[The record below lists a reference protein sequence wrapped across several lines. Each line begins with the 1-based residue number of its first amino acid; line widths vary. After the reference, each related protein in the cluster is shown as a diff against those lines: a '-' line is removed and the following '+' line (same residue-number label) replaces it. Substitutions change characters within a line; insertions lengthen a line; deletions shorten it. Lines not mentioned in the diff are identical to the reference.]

1 MELYEEILVKA
12 LSQQQAEVTFPNLK
26 LDAQALVREK
36 YYRAV
41 EEIRDI
47 IRDMSLTDPECYQ
60 KIEAII
66 ACLEET
72 GSDGGARHDWG

>member
-12 LSQQQAEVTFPNLK
+12 LSQQHMEVTFPDLK
-26 LDAQALVREK
+26 QDAQALVREK

-66 ACLEET
+66 ACLEEM

>member
-1 MELYEEILVKA
+1 MELYEEILAKA
-12 LSQQQAEVTFPNLK
+12 LSQQHMEVTFPDLK
-26 LDAQALVREK
+26 QDAQALVREK

-66 ACLEET
+66 ACLEEM